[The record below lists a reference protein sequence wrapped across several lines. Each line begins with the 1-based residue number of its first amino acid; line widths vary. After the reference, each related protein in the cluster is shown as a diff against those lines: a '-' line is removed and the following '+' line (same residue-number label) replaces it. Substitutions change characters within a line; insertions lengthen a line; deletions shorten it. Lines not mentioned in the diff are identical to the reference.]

1 MKRILILIHVLFCG
15 YICPLLAEDTG
26 AARYQDSILKVADA
40 LPATLVRLTY
50 LRDMAYKH
58 QYAPYNMTFSTR
70 LYEEARRQKNAF
82 YENMGAYYLAACY
95 DKKHDPD
102 SLSYWVDVLK
112 DFVSQVGTYDYYLEQ
127 KAAISR
133 ALASKRQIEK
143 AVYVAKETLEES
155 KLRHSN
161 NGMIAAYN
169 SLGCAYGVSSR
180 PNEALD
186 SFLEAYRNFSPQTK
200 ASLKVDILSRI
211 AQVYGNGGKDSLK
224 LPYLHE
230 MDTTLQ
236 AVISKEPETRKNW
249 SNFEIDCEVK
259 YILHYMNQ
267 KNFTVAHE
275 HIEKVKKLLEPHV
288 DPVFWLNVQLI
299 QLQYYA
305 KTDEYDKSI
314 ALIDEVTPT
323 VLNNYVSTFAT
334 LINYKASTQYDKGD
348 IDGAIET
355 RRYLIRKQD
364 SLNNAFSANQLKQV
378 KEIYHIDELLLEKQ
392 KIQDMNYRIGF
403 IFLGVCL
410 LLMYAVIAILMIFME
425 RKVCAAFQ
433 CRLGPVRVGPWGT
446 LQVIC
451 DVFKMLTK
459 EIITIRRSDRFLYNL
474 APYIVILASVLAFAC
489 LPVNKGL
496 EVLDF
501 NVGVFFLMA
510 ASSIGVVGILLAGWS
525 SNNKY
530 SLIGAMRSG
539 AQMISYELSI
549 GLSILTI
556 VVLTDTMQFS
566 EIVARQADGWF
577 IFKGH
582 VPALVAFVIYLIA
595 GNAEVNRGPFDL
607 PEAES
612 ELTAGYHTEY
622 SGMHFGLFY
631 VAEFVNLFVVSGVA
645 ATIFLGGWMPL
656 HIPGWEG
663 FNAAMDYIPGFVW
676 FFGKAFFV
684 VWLLMWI
691 KWTFPRLRIDQIL
704 TLEWKYLVP
713 IGLANLLLMVIVVVF
728 KLHF

>member
-1 MKRILILIHVLFCG
+1 MFDFSIVTSWIHG
-15 YICPLLAEDTG
+15 LLTSWMPVE
-26 AARYQDSILKVADA
+26 
-40 LPATLVRLTY
+40 
-50 LRDMAYKH
+50 
-58 QYAPYNMTFSTR
+58 
-70 LYEEARRQKNAF
+70 
-82 YENMGAYYLAACY
+82 LA
-95 DKKHDPD
+95 
-102 SLSYWVDVLK
+102 V
-112 DFVSQVGTYDYYLEQ
+112 
-127 KAAISR
+127 
-133 ALASKRQIEK
+133 
-143 AVYVAKETLEES
+143 
-155 KLRHSN
+155 
-161 NGMIAAYN
+161 
-169 SLGCAYGVSSR
+169 
-180 PNEALD
+180 
-186 SFLEAYRNFSPQTK
+186 FLEC
-200 ASLKVDILSRI
+200 
-211 AQVYGNGGKDSLK
+211 
-224 LPYLHE
+224 
-230 MDTTLQ
+230 
-236 AVISKEPETRKNW
+236 VI
-249 SNFEIDCEVK
+249 V
-259 YILHYMNQ
+259 
-267 KNFTVAHE
+267 
-275 HIEKVKKLLEPHV
+275 
-288 DPVFWLNVQLI
+288 
-299 QLQYYA
+299 
-305 KTDEYDKSI
+305 
-314 ALIDEVTPT
+314 
-323 VLNNYVSTFAT
+323 
-334 LINYKASTQYDKGD
+334 
-348 IDGAIET
+348 
-355 RRYLIRKQD
+355 
-364 SLNNAFSANQLKQV
+364 
-378 KEIYHIDELLLEKQ
+378 
-392 KIQDMNYRIGF
+392 
-403 IFLGVCL
+403 GVCL

-622 SGMHFGLFY
+622 SGTEPT
-631 VAEFVNLFVVSGVA
+631 A
-645 ATIFLGGWMPL
+645 I
-656 HIPGWEG
+656 
-663 FNAAMDYIPGFVW
+663 
-676 FFGKAFFV
+676 
-684 VWLLMWI
+684 
-691 KWTFPRLRIDQIL
+691 Q
-704 TLEWKYLVP
+704 
-713 IGLANLLLMVIVVVF
+713 
-728 KLHF
+728 